1 MKLYNRYLDLSM
13 QLKNTMTNILVLE
26 SPKMYRD
33 IVQNLYQSI
42 EEENE
47 DWIFSEDEKILKKS
61 ASVDV
66 VNSLFS
72 LDFENR
78 KMQKKVLE
86 DLYEAAMDAEH
97 YVKTQKLLS
106 DLEAYFYELE
116 WELPYTVKVEI
127 ADFRNILKAGIMG
140 LVSPDDLMEKFC
152 EYIKISGRLLNSK
165 IIVLIGIQD
174 CFDEKEWQQLE
185 EAAMYEGVTV
195 LCIEK
200 HRHFNGGNE
209 VIVDSDGCR
218 VV

>member
-1 MKLYNRYLDLSM
+1 MKLYNRYLDLSV

-97 YVKTQKLLS
+97 YVKNNS
-106 DLEAYFYELE
+106 N
-116 WELPYTVKVEI
+116 VK
-127 ADFRNILKAGIMG
+127 
-140 LVSPDDLMEKFC
+140 
-152 EYIKISGRLLNSK
+152 
-165 IIVLIGIQD
+165 
-174 CFDEKEWQQLE
+174 
-185 EAAMYEGVTV
+185 
-195 LCIEK
+195 
-200 HRHFNGGNE
+200 
-209 VIVDSDGCR
+209 
-218 VV
+218 